1 MGETNSTNTPSRLG
15 ADETRW
21 LDATA
26 QAELVAHGDVSPREL
41 IDAAIE
47 RIERFDSALNAL
59 TYRWFEQART
69 LADSKQLPEGPF
81 RGVPYLL
88 KDLYALEEGKPISNG
103 SRSYKDAGYIAD
115 ADTTLVQRYKAA
127 GLVSLGR
134 TNSPELGSVPVTE
147 PEVWGPTRNPWDLS
161 RTPGGSSGGAAA
173 AVAAGLVPIA
183 HASDGGG
190 SIRIP
195 ASCCGLVGLKTSQG
209 RITSG
214 PTRDESNLGVEHCVS
229 RSVRDTAR
237 LLDATCGPGIGD
249 TVIAPAPLR
258 PYADE
263 VGADPGRLRIGIL
276 DHSPR
281 GIPVDPECV
290 TGVHA
295 TARLLESLGHHVEP
309 AWPAVLGDPDAGRT
323 FGALWSTNMGMA
335 LKRFS
340 DALGRPMTVDDIEL
354 MNWAQAEYARQLSAV
369 DYAAAQAATVAF
381 RRAVQS
387 WWSEGWDLLLTP
399 TLAAPPLSI
408 GTIRNNPE
416 RPMEPLAVA
425 GTWVAFTGQF
435 NMSGQPAISLPLHRT
450 ADGLPVGMQLV
461 AAYGR
466 EDVLI
471 RIASQLESAQPWA
484 HLTPD
489 IPV

>member
-1 MGETNSTNTPSRLG
+1 MGETDSRSI
-15 ADETRW
+15 AQQTRW

-26 QAELVAHGDVSPREL
+26 QAELVAKGEISSREL
-41 IDAAIE
+41 VDAAID
-47 RIERFDSALNAL
+47 RIERFDPALNAL
-59 TYRWFEQART
+59 TYRWFDGARE
-69 LADSKQLPEGPF
+69 LASSDQLPDGPF

-88 KDLYALEEGKPISNG
+88 KDLYALEQGRPISNG
-103 SRSYKDAGYIAD
+103 SRSYKNADYIAES
-115 ADTTLVQRYKAA
+115 DTTLVQRYKSA

-147 PEVWGPTRNPWDLS
+147 PEAWGPTRNPWDLS

-195 ASCCGLVGLKTSQG
+195 ASCCGLVGLKPSQG

-214 PTRDESNLGVEHCVS
+214 PARDESNLGVEHCVS

-249 TVIAPAPLR
+249 TVIAPPPIR

-281 GIPVDPECV
+281 GLSVDPECV
-290 TGVHA
+290 TGVRA

-309 AWPAVLGDPDAGRT
+309 AWPSVLGDEESGRT

-340 DALGRPMTVDDIEL
+340 DALGRLMTTDDIEL

-369 DYAAAQAATVAF
+369 DYAAAQAATVMF
-381 RRAVQS
+381 RRSVQR

-399 TLAAPPLSI
+399 TLAAPPLKI

-416 RPMEPLAVA
+416 RPMEPLAIA
-425 GTWVAFTGQF
+425 GAWVAFTGQF

-450 ADGLPVGMQLV
+450 SDGLPIGMQLV
-461 AAYGR
+461 AAYGC

-471 RIASQLESAQPWA
+471 RVASQLEQAQPWA
-484 HLTPD
+484 HLVPD
-489 IPV
+489 LQV

>member
-1 MGETNSTNTPSRLG
+1 MS
-15 ADETRW
+15 DQTRW
-21 LDATA
+21 MDATA
-26 QAELVAHGDVSPREL
+26 QAELVAKGQVSPREL
-41 IDAAIE
+41 VDAAIE
-47 RIERFDSALNAL
+47 RIERFDPVLNAL
-59 TYRWFEQART
+59 TYRWFDEARD
-69 LADSKQLPEGPF
+69 LADSGRLANGPF

-88 KDLYALEEGKPISNG
+88 KDLHALEEGRPISNG
-103 SRSYKDAGYIAD
+103 SRSYKDAGYIATT
-115 ADTTLVQRYKAA
+115 DTTLVQRYKAA

-134 TNSPELGSVPVTE
+134 SNSPELGSVPVTE
-147 PEVWGPTRNPWDLS
+147 PEAWGPTRNPWDLS

-214 PTRDESNLGVEHCVS
+214 PLRDESNLGVEHCVS
-229 RSVRDTAR
+229 RTVRDTAR

-249 TVIAPAPLR
+249 TVMAPAPSR

-281 GIPVDPECV
+281 GIPVDREC
-290 TGVHA
+290 TDGVLA
-295 TARLLESLGHHVEP
+295 TARLLETLGHHVEP
-309 AWPAVLGDPDAGRT
+309 AWPEILGDQDSGRT

-335 LKRFS
+335 LKRFE
-340 DALGRPMTVDDIEL
+340 DALGRPITAQDVEL
-354 MNWAQAEYARQLSAV
+354 MNWAQAQFATELSAV
-369 DYAAAQAATVAF
+369 DYAAAQAATVTF
-381 RRAVQS
+381 RRALQK
-387 WWSEGWDLLLTP
+387 WWTEWDLLLTP
-399 TLAAPPLSI
+399 VLASPPLPI

-416 RPMEPLAVA
+416 RPMEPLVIS
-425 GTWVAFTGQF
+425 GSWVAFTGQF

-450 ADGLPVGMQLV
+450 AQGLPVGMQLV
-461 AAYGR
+461 AGYGR

-471 RIASQLESAQPWA
+471 RIASQLEQAQPWA
-484 HLTPD
+484 HLIPD